1 MRPRTPR
8 PLRLAL
14 LALALSAP
22 AAAARAPP
30 APPPPPPPTLVRTT
44 ELWGAVAHNAFLKTR
59 LGPRR
64 DRDLYLVGIRAA
76 WSAPG
81 ARRVRLAYTVDLL
94 PAVISTGMPE
104 YRVASCATDVC
115 TATDTGPPYKLIA
128 TPHTVYGIGLAP
140 VGLTARIAVTSR
152 LGLVAGASGG
162 IIVFTKPV
170 PDPRE
175 RRLNFTGDGRVGITL
190 DVTRTL
196 ALSVS
201 YHFNHISNGGAGP
214 VNPGMNSH
222 MIEVGIAPVR
232 H

>member
-1 MRPRTPR
+1 VSRPAPR

-22 AAAARAPP
+22 AAAVRAQRAAGPP
-30 APPPPPPPTLVRTT
+30 TTPTLVRTT
-44 ELWGAVAHNAFLKTR
+44 ELWGAVAHDAFLKTR
-59 LGPRR
+59 LGHRR

-76 WSAPG
+76 WAAPG

-104 YRVASCATDVC
+104 YRIASCPTDVC
-115 TATDTGPPYKLIA
+115 APADTAPPYELIA
-128 TPHTVYGIGLAP
+128 TPHTVYGIGLSP
-140 VGLTARIAVTSR
+140 VGLTAQVAVMSR
-152 LGLVAGASGG
+152 LAVVAGASGG
-162 IIVFTKPV
+162 VIVFTKPV

-175 RRLNFTGDGRVGITL
+175 RRLNFTGDGRVGIAL

-201 YHFNHISNGGAGP
+201 YHFSHISNGGAGP

-222 MIEVGIAPVR
+222 MLEVGIAPVR
-232 H
+232 R